1 MQFQSGD
8 MVVYGIHGVCRVV
21 GTQERTV
28 DRKCVEYYVLVPTHQ
43 SDAAFYVPMHNPA
56 AVSKMRSILSKEALT
71 ALLQSEEIKADCW
84 ILNEAARKD
93 KYRAMITRADCAELI
108 RMLRALH
115 LHKQEQLAAGKK
127 QHLCDENF
135 MKDAE
140 RVIRSE
146 VSAVMEIPPEAV
158 GEFLRSK
165 IEEAV

>member
-1 MQFQSGD
+1 MQFQKGD
-8 MVVYGIHGVCRVV
+8 MVVYGIHGVCRIE
-21 GTQERTV
+21 GIEERTV
-28 DRKCVEYYVLVPTHQ
+28 DRKTVQYYVLVPTHQ
-43 SDAAFYVPMHNPA
+43 SDAAFYVPMHNPV
-56 AVSKMRSILSKEALT
+56 AVSKMRSVLTRQELT
-71 ALLQSEEIKADCW
+71 ALLQSEEIKEDSW
-84 ILNEAARKD
+84 IPNEAARKD

-127 QHLCDENF
+127 LHLCDENF

-158 GEFLRSK
+158 GEFLRSE
-165 IEEAV
+165 IEE